1 MTMTAP
7 HRLTAMGVCMGALLL
22 IGCAGSVQQRAITAG
37 TIAREVV
44 DTGADALRAHM
55 TERATACRSIAE
67 RAAFDACLGP
77 VASDPKAVAVALEG
91 VRSAQVALWLAL
103 ASGDEGQMQSARGKL
118 MGALGQLAR
127 LVRRAKDAKQ

>member
-1 MTMTAP
+1 VLGA
-7 HRLTAMGVCMGALLL
+7 CMGALLL
-22 IGCAGSVQQRAITAG
+22 IGCAGSVQQRAIAAG

-55 TERATACRSIAE
+55 TERATACRSIME

-77 VASDPKAVAVALEG
+77 VASNPKAIAIALES
-91 VRSAQVALWLAL
+91 VRSAQVGLWLAL
-103 ASGDEGQMQSARGKL
+103 ASGDDGQMQSAKGKL

-127 LVRRAKDAKQ
+127 LVRRARSTSND